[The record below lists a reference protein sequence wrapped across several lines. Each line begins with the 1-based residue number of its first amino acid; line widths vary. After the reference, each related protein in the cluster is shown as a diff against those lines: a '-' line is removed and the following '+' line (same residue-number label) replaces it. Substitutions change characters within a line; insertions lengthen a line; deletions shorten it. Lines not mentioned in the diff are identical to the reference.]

1 MYRLKI
7 KNRKEKER
15 RTEYINESLEK
26 KGQREWGGVNC
37 SVAVSMDVQR
47 EKKTAHTYVK
57 ERNKIQTCMHVE
69 KKSILYVHV
78 VSEQLHKEK

>member
-15 RTEYINESLEK
+15 KTEYINESWEK

-47 EKKTAHTYVK
+47 GKKQHTH
-57 ERNKIQTCMHVE
+57 M
-69 KKSILYVHV
+69 
-78 VSEQLHKEK
+78 